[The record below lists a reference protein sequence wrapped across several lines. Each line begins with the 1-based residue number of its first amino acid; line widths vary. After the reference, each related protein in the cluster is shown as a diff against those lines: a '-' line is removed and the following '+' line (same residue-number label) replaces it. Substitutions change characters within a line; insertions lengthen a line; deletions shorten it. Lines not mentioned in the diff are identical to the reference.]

1 MKATQQ
7 NNTMR
12 LTITTRNRGC
22 GTHTTIVEEPYAS
35 ALATIDGLASAS
47 DNATYRG
54 VRFGRQ
60 RQRELVIYFRP
71 HLWCD
76 IEEWRALNTAGI
88 GTLDVPQ
95 DKLDAILAASA
106 AIDAEVEMVS
116 AIPKV
121 RTYACAGSRD
131 GCRAMVT
138 APGEYCA
145 RCAHDA

>member
-1 MKATQQ
+1 
-7 NNTMR
+7 MR
-12 LTITTRNRGC
+12 LTITTENRGC
-22 GTHTTIVEEPYAS
+22 GNHTTIVEEPYAS
-35 ALATIDGLASAS
+35 ALANIDGLASAS

-71 HLWCD
+71 HLWN
-76 IEEWRALNTAGI
+76 IEEWRAIKAAGS

-106 AIDAEVEMVS
+106 AIDAAIGRVS
-116 AIPKV
+116 ALPRV
-121 RTYACAGSRD
+121 RTYSCAGSRD
-131 GCRAMVT
+131 GCTAQVT
-138 APGEYCA
+138 TAGEYCT